1 MKERFKYVA
10 GILFLLLLAGSC
22 SKDDSSINLFSYQDD
37 ISLGKEADDEILKN
51 SGGYLVLDSIQYASA
66 YAHLYRIRNTILN
79 SGKLKYQ
86 TLFPWKMRIIRNDTT
101 INAFCLPGGYIYIYT
116 GIIKFLDNEAEFAG
130 ILAHEMAHADLRH
143 TTERLTAVYGIDFL
157 LGLILGEN
165 PDKLAEIV
173 AGYAE
178 GLGMLAYSRQNEYE
192 ADNYAVQYLY
202 VTEYNALS
210 LGDFFQKI
218 ENEPRG
224 LTFLSTHPS
233 PEDRLQKIQEK
244 FASLGG
250 VAGQLFPDR
259 YQQFKN
265 SLP

>member
-1 MKERFKYVA
+1 MKKGNKYVA
-10 GILFLLLLAGSC
+10 GVLLLLLSAGSC
-22 SKDDSSINLFSYQDD
+22 SKDDSNINAFSYQDD
-37 ISLGKEADDEILKN
+37 ISLGGKTDDEIMSN
-51 SGGYLVLDSIQYASA
+51 SAGYLVLDSIQYATA
-66 YAHLYRIRNTILN
+66 YAHLYRIRNAILN

-86 TLFPWKMRIIRNDTT
+86 TLFPWKMRIIRSDTT
-101 INAFCLPGGYIYIYT
+101 LNAFCLPGGYIYIYT

-143 TTERLTAVYGIDFL
+143 TTERLTTVYGIDIL
-157 LGLILGEN
+157 LSLILGDN
-165 PDKLAEIV
+165 PNKLTEIV

-202 VTEYNALS
+202 VTEYNAPS
-210 LGDFFQKI
+210 LGVFFQKMQ
-218 ENEPRG
+218 NEPKG

-233 PEDRLQKIQEK
+233 PEDRIQRIQET

-250 VAGQLFPDR
+250 VPGELFPYR
-259 YQQFKN
+259 YLQFKN